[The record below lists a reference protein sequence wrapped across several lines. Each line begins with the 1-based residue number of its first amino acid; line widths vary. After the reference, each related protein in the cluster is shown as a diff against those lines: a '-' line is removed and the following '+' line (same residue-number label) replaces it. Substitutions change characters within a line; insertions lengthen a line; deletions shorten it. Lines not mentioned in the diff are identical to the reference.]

1 MQQSVWRK
9 IIKMISVKEA
19 RDLVSGNTPEP
30 VAEIVSLDQCAGRIL
45 AEDVVSDIAMP
56 PFDRSAMDGFAIRG
70 ICDEY
75 RLMDEIPAGVQPPP
89 IPSDGMAAPIMT
101 GAPLPLGADR
111 VVMVEVTTVKDGLLT
126 IGKMPDI
133 GANICLEAED
143 ITKGQTV
150 LNQGTLITP
159 SETGIAAMAGR
170 ETLSVF
176 RQPTVS
182 ILTTGTEVIPPV
194 HIPGPGQVRNA
205 NSILIST
212 FLSQAGFAAVKV
224 FHSAD
229 DPASLRNAAA
239 QALSVSDILIT
250 AGGVSM
256 GTRDYIPSV
265 MEDLGYEFH
274 FRAVAQ
280 KPGKPFSFAT
290 ASCGKM
296 MFGLP
301 GNPVSVLVGLEMYV
315 LASLRHFSGHSKFQ
329 RKELRGKL
337 TGDIS
342 KKAGRLNYFRTIAE
356 LTQQGWI
363 LREPASSGSGDLM
376 STGGTNSIAW
386 LSPESTGAPEGAQI
400 PFTLMSWAGGES
412 CWE

>member
-1 MQQSVWRK
+1 MQLSVWRK

-19 RDLVSGNTPEP
+19 REFIAGNTPAP
-30 VAEIVSLDQCAGRIL
+30 VAEILCLDQCAGRIL

-56 PFDRSAMDGFAIRG
+56 PFDRSAMDGFAVRG
-70 ICDEY
+70 ICEEY
-75 RLMDEIPAGVQPPP
+75 SLMDEIPAGVHPPP

-101 GAPLPLGADR
+101 GAPVPVGADR

-126 IGKMPDI
+126 INKMPDI
-133 GANICLEAED
+133 GANICLKAED

-150 LNQGTLITP
+150 LNRGILITP

-176 RQPTVS
+176 RKPTISV
-182 ILTTGTEVIPPV
+182 LTTGTEVIPPV
-194 HIPGPGQVRNA
+194 HVPGPGQVRNA

-212 FLSQAGFAAVKV
+212 FLSQAGFGAVKV

-229 DPASLRNAAA
+229 DPASLRNAAS

-256 GTRDYIPSV
+256 GTHDYIPSV
-265 MEDLGYEFH
+265 MEEIGYKFH

-290 ASCGKM
+290 GPCGKM

-315 LASLRHFSGHSKFQ
+315 LATLRHFSGHSNFS
-329 RKELRGKL
+329 RTELKGKL
-337 TGDIS
+337 TGTIR
-342 KKAGRLNYFRTIAE
+342 KKTGRLNYFRTIAE
-356 LTQQGWI
+356 LTQQGWT
-363 LREPASSGSGDLM
+363 LRKPASSGSGDLM
-376 STGGTNSIAW
+376 STGGTNSITW
-386 LSPESTGAPEGAQI
+386 LSPESTGAAEGDQV